1 MKQNNFMQYSNLDHP
16 LKNEILGLIASS
28 GTDKMAC
35 YKKMLNYTIE
45 LFENEGLGNY
55 YYGYH
60 NIDHELEVT
69 YITLLAS
76 TKEQRIQKLSQSDV
90 EHLYAAALFHDFDPQ
105 KSVDKPHEESVIR
118 FIMLDKELEKLFDEA
133 KLDFEI
139 ITALILRTT
148 YPWSGELKTNAE
160 GQIRECFARSEI
172 TKNNPEKQSHY
183 EDLGWF
189 LSVADR
195 IGGYAIGDFSI
206 SMEKA
211 KKNAHALGWHP
222 SLIVKS
228 SVNYFEYIL
237 NNESKMSRRVLQS
250 LPEEIRKNFINS
262 VLSFMNLRQQ
272 EIRLESKFVYDNLKF
287 VTTIDSA
294 EVRNSTDFG
303 KDLISIYNEL
313 PTPLQFQRV
322 GFTESIKDPE
332 TILVTLRVND
342 DNGTIAGFAKG
353 GHLENYQLR
362 SEVKDE
368 NFGKRNT
375 VFLEPIAMKMGY
387 WGLGGGSQLRRQFS
401 IQARAKNYKHLTSFA
416 LRDLIQEKIGTS
428 ENVEFVTLID
438 PEHWDYYRAE
448 L

>member
-1 MKQNNFMQYSNLDHP
+1 MEHSNPDHP
-16 LKNEILGLIASS
+16 LKNQILELLSLT

-76 TKEQRIQKLSQSDV
+76 INEQKMKKFSLNDV

-148 YPWSGELKTNAE
+148 FPWSGELKKNAE
-160 GQIRECFARSEI
+160 NQIRECFARSNL
-172 TKNNPEKQSHY
+172 TKDNPEKQSHY

-195 IGGYAIGDFSI
+195 IGGYAIGDFSV
-206 SMEKA
+206 SLEKA

-222 SLIVKS
+222 SLIVQRS
-228 SVNYFEYIL
+228 LSYFEYIL
-237 NNESKMSRRVLQS
+237 NNESKMSRRVLQN
-250 LPEEIRKNFINS
+250 LPQDIRKNFTNS
-262 VLSFMNLRQQ
+262 VLSFMKLRQE
-272 EIRLESKFVYDNLKF
+272 EIRLESKFVYDNQKF
-287 VTTIDSA
+287 VTTIDSPKL
-294 EVRNSTDFG
+294 RNSIEFI
-303 KDLISIYNEL
+303 KELISIYNEL
-313 PTPLQFQRV
+313 PIPLQLQRV
-322 GFTESIKDPE
+322 GFTESIKDPDN
-332 TILVTLRVND
+332 ILITLRVND
-342 DNGTIAGFAKG
+342 DKGTIAGFAKG
-353 GHLENYQLR
+353 GHLENYHLR
-362 SEVKDE
+362 PEVKDE

-401 IQARAKNYKHLTSFA
+401 IQASAQNYKYLTSFA

-438 PEHWDYYRAE
+438 PEHWDYYRSE